1 MTASR
6 LHIGLVACS
15 RTEADRPL
23 PPRELYTSPLFRAAC
38 SYAECCYGPGQWFI
52 LSAHYGL
59 VDPDQVLAPYN
70 VSLHQLTACQ
80 RESWGNRIV
89 VELTN

>member
-1 MTASR
+1 MVV
-6 LHIGLVACS
+6 IGLGQLGLLDRISTDGSWWIHHAC
-15 RTEADRPL
+15 TER
-23 PPRELYTSPLFRAAC
+23 
-38 SYAECCYGPGQWFI
+38 YGPGQWFI